1 MHFFPIRTQISLFPV
16 VPVDNI
22 PSRSLGLHVGSHK
35 QTVRI
40 FCTDGSNGSR
50 AAEST
55 NKTVK
60 SLLVVISFK
69 ISAIGNSNLTVV
81 NYQNLGGCWK

>member
-1 MHFFPIRTQISLFPV
+1 M
-16 VPVDNI
+16 VPVDSI
-22 PSRSLGLHVGSHK
+22 PSTSLGLHVGSHK

-40 FCTDGSNGSR
+40 FWTDGSNGNR

-55 NKTVK
+55 SKTVK

-69 ISAIGNSNLTVV
+69 NSAIGNSNLTVV
-81 NYQNLGGCWK
+81 KYQNLGGCWK

>member
-1 MHFFPIRTQISLFPV
+1 M
-16 VPVDNI
+16 VPVDSI
-22 PSRSLGLHVGSHK
+22 PSTSLGLHVGS
-35 QTVRI
+35 QVRI
-40 FCTDGSNGSR
+40 FWTDGSNGNR

-55 NKTVK
+55 SKTVK

-81 NYQNLGGCWK
+81 KYQNLGGCWK